1 MKMMMIACKLVWH
14 MEIFP
19 YIYFM
24 SMVDTKLNGVFWTLQ
39 HEIIDAQC
47 MATKAYKQYVN
58 GPRIQEGLKDAM
70 MQS

>member
-1 MKMMMIACKLVWH
+1 MVFFEPYNMKLLML
-14 MEIFP
+14 
-19 YIYFM
+19 
-24 SMVDTKLNGVFWTLQ
+24 
-39 HEIIDAQC
+39 QC